1 MKGDIININATITNY
16 NNQPTSFMI
25 VFYDGDSNIGSQ
37 NTPVLQPLETIN
49 VSMDYKLEH
58 ASEHIITIKIYTE
71 DGETLLEK
79 NSFTLIVNTQKT
91 TPPNTPPDI
100 ILISIIIV
108 FLITAASVIM
118 WKKRSKTLSKIKSR
132 SEEEESEEASE
143 EKKKE
148 TDEEEEYL

>member
-1 MKGDIININATITNY
+1 
-16 NNQPTSFMI
+16 MI

-91 TPPNTPPDI
+91 TPP
-100 ILISIIIV
+100 V
-108 FLITAASVIM
+108 Q
-118 WKKRSKTLSKIKSR
+118 K
-132 SEEEESEEASE
+132 E
-143 EKKKE
+143 EKKVFSLDFWLIGLIVTILVSALLISGKKIMKKHNEEKNKFSNMVQQKNSKSETKKTEKE
-148 TDEEEEYL
+148 GEENKEEKGSKKEGWE